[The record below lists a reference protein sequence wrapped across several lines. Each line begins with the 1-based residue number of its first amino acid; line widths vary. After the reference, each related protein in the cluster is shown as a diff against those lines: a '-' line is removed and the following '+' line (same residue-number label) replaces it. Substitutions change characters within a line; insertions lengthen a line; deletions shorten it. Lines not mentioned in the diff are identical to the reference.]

1 MCNVIDLIVCTI
13 QSIEIKNTVHVFHV
27 DTVDTILYGI
37 CALNG
42 TNVDTVDT
50 TTCIFYLLLSRLVK
64 EITYREYRRAH
75 AKCIMPPTVTDKEYK
90 KGVYI
95 ACPLRWQ
102 RSALECL
109 HEGAEAYMVSLLEDT
124 NLLAIH
130 ARPITVQPR
139 DIQLARRIRGEPNWY
154 KTDFTA

>member
-1 MCNVIDLIVCTI
+1 M
-13 QSIEIKNTVHVFHV
+13 
-27 DTVDTILYGI
+27 
-37 CALNG
+37 
-42 TNVDTVDT
+42 
-50 TTCIFYLLLSRLVK
+50 K

-75 AKCIMPPTVTDKEYK
+75 AKHITPPTVTDIEYK
-90 KGVYI
+90 KGTYV

-102 RSALECL
+102 RAALECL
-109 HEGAEAYMVSLLEDT
+109 HEGAEAYMVSLLKDA

-130 ARPITVQPR
+130 DGQITLQER